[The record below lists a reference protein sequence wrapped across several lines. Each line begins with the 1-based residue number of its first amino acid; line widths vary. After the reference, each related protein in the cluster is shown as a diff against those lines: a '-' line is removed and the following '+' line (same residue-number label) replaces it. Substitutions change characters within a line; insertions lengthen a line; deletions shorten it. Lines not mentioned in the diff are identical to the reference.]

1 MNKTM
6 KKIICIFL
14 IICTMAIIVS
24 CKKKTDSTSYH
35 INYELSGGSFTS
47 EVITEFDTAIPELP
61 IPVKE
66 GYTFDGWY
74 LNGTKIESL
83 TTDLFTNSNINL
95 VAKWKENN
103 NSSLKVS
110 VSKDYLHIGDE
121 VSIYVD
127 GHFDTSTLEIIIDS
141 DFVTIDR
148 WLNVTAV
155 KVGIANIEIKEIA
168 NPNKCAT
175 IQIEVLNKKPEIY
188 AMSNRV
194 SVGEKLYF
202 NVRNFDELEESK
214 LSDFVWSVNDPT
226 IAKINDDFSITALK
240 EGKVTLTATSKT
252 DTRIYSEIFI
262 DIVNVD
268 KQAVLVTKDNEYIYK
283 TGDLIDLSILG
294 DQQNHKFVW
303 SSSDLEVL
311 RVRED
316 GKIIAV
322 TSGNATISI
331 YQEADPKNRTYYEF
345 TVLENPENNIDYIG
359 NLLSMALSQNGY
371 REGSN
376 NDNKFGI
383 WYNNNH
389 QPWCAMFVSW
399 CWYQTGLSNELLL
412 KYQGCSTGQDWCIQ
426 KGIFHYKES
435 YRPKPGDIIF
445 FEGHTGICAY
455 VEGDYMYTIEG
466 NASNRVGVWRW
477 ALDNARIIGYA
488 TPDYPDYDG
497 TIKDFSFLAGKDENG
512 NYYWTNA
519 SGNQST
525 T

>member
-1 MNKTM
+1 MNKTI
-6 KKIICIFL
+6 KKLICTFL
-14 IICTMAIIVS
+14 LICTMIFIAS
-24 CKKKTDSTSYH
+24 CNKKPDHNSYH
-35 INYELSGGSFTS
+35 INYELSGGSFTN
-47 EVITEFDTAIPELP
+47 EVITEFDNVIPELP
-61 IPVKE
+61 IPVKD

-74 LNGTKIESL
+74 LNGTKVESL

-103 NSSLKVS
+103 NSGLKVS

-127 GHFDTSTLEIIIDS
+127 GHFDTSTLEITIDS

-168 NPNKCAT
+168 NPENVAT

-194 SVGEKLYF
+194 SVGEKIYF

-214 LSDFVWSVNDPT
+214 LSDFVWSLNDPT

-252 DTRIYSEIFI
+252 DARIYSEIFI

-268 KQAVLVTKDNEYIYK
+268 EQAVLVTKDNEYIYK
-283 TGDLIDLSILG
+283 TGDLIDLNILG
-294 DQQNHKFVW
+294 DQQNYKFVW

-322 TSGNATISI
+322 TSGMATISI

-345 TVLENPENNIDYIG
+345 TILENPNNNIDYIG

-371 REGSN
+371 REGTN

-412 KYQGCSTGQDWCIQ
+412 KYQGCSTGQEWCIQ

-477 ALDNARIIGYA
+477 ALNNSRIIGYA

-497 TIKDFSFLAGKDENG
+497 AIKDFSFLAGKDENG